1 MARGKK
7 IVKYTETQATAHEK
21 EVHVSG
27 FATPQKGKRSP
38 HALRCLVF
46 SRHTLCLPPPL
57 SAKRNSY
64 LFQSITF
71 HLRIYKISNF
81 PQIPSKFLNFS

>member
-7 IVKYTETQATAHEK
+7 IVKYTGTQATAHEK

-27 FATPQKGKRSP
+27 FTTQQKGKRSP
-38 HALRCLVF
+38 HAFRCLVF

-57 SAKRNSY
+57 NAKHSVKIPQ
-64 LFQSITF
+64 LFLIQVPIFCSRHF
-71 HLRIYKISNF
+71 HLQWAMR
-81 PQIPSKFLNFS
+81 